1 MCDTELIDSFT
12 LSANPTFVRLVRR
25 LASVIGSVEPRLE
38 CAVKWGRLTFALD
51 GDYHHW
57 ICGIGI
63 TKKAVVLT
71 FHFGG
76 LLRGP
81 AGLFSA
87 GASRFGRKLE
97 YRVPEDVNDAVIVDF
112 VSQALGRLE
121 YFKDNWKA
129 IQAGLMAA
137 DG

>member
-12 LSANPTFVRLVRR
+12 LSAHPNFVQLFTR
-25 LASVIGSVEPRLE
+25 LASVIGGVEPRLE

-57 ICGIGI
+57 ICGIGV

-76 LLRGP
+76 LLRDP
-81 AGLFSA
+81 TGLLRA

-97 YRVPEDVNDAVIVDF
+97 YRVPEDVNETAIVDF
-112 VSQALGRLE
+112 MSKALGRLE

-129 IQAGLMAA
+129 IQAGSMAA
-137 DG
+137 GG